1 MPIAWPICFSTI
13 LKMKH
18 REHYRSQL
26 KPLYKSLISSK
37 KPRKLSGCENNNYI
51 NRSDDDSIFPDQP
64 ASALV
69 ECHMLDDDHAFH
81 FQVPPHE
88 IG

>member
-1 MPIAWPICFSTI
+1 MGY
-13 LKMKH
+13 
-18 REHYRSQL
+18 REHYRPRS
-26 KPLYKSLISSK
+26 KPHYSKSLISSK
-37 KPRKLSGCENNNYI
+37 KPSVSRKLIGCENNYI
-51 NRSDDDSIFPDQP
+51 RRNDDDSIFPDQP

-69 ECHMLDDDHAFH
+69 ECHMLDDDHVFH

>member
-1 MPIAWPICFSTI
+1 MR
-13 LKMKH
+13 H
-18 REHYRSQL
+18 REYCRSQL
-26 KPLYKSLISSK
+26 KPPYKSLISSK
-37 KPRKLSGCENNNYI
+37 KPSSRKLIGCDNNNYI
-51 NRSDDDSIFPDQP
+51 RHSDDDAIFPDQP